1 MHTLQVGR
9 GLGSLCMQL
18 LSLTMHGALTFVAYV
33 EEGRGERGGEKEP
46 AQPTIHC
53 CRVRCTVCG
62 VLCGAVCGVRCAIC
76 GVRSGCMYAYTHPDV
91 TPLLPLLLLPPSSGT
106 MRHRRLATRP
116 TCSSSGRSGGKGRER
131 KRRCV
136 CVCVCVCVCGV
147 LWGVLW
153 GEWWLSCGLL
163 QPRTAP

>member
-33 EEGRGERGGEKEP
+33 EEGRGESGGERGEEKEP

-62 VLCGAVCGVRCAIC
+62 VWCTVHCALCAVRCALC
-76 GVRSGCMYAYTHPDV
+76 AMWLCATCWGANK
-91 TPLLPLLLLPPSSGT
+91 PPSP
-106 MRHRRLATRP
+106 LFLP
-116 TCSSSGRSGGKGRER
+116 CSSPSRAARWPKGSISTCTTDGR
-131 KRRCV
+131 
-136 CVCVCVCVCGV
+136 
-147 LWGVLW
+147 
-153 GEWWLSCGLL
+153 
-163 QPRTAP
+163 